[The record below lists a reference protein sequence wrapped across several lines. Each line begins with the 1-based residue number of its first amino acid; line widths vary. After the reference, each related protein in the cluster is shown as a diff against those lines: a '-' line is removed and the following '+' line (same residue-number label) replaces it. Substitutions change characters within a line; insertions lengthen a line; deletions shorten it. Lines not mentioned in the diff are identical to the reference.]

1 MTKLD
6 RIRING
12 QIMIKV
18 DRMDLKGP
26 NSTKA
31 DLIGP
36 ILTEQ
41 DQSEQN
47 EPNKTNV
54 D

>member
-12 QIMIKV
+12 QIMTKV

-36 ILTEQ
+36 ILTE
-41 DQSEQN
+41 
-47 EPNKTNV
+47 
-54 D
+54 

>member
-12 QIMIKV
+12 QIMTKV

-36 ILTEQ
+36 ILPE
-41 DQSEQN
+41 
-47 EPNKTNV
+47 
-54 D
+54 